1 MTRTEL
7 EKEFELR
14 FNQEPEA
21 IFFCPGRVNLIG
33 EHIDYNGGRVMP
45 CAISRGT
52 YLAVRKNTDK
62 KLRFQCINFPETI
75 ELSLQDSYTKTGHE
89 WYNYPL
95 GVINYIVEEG
105 HGISGM
111 DMLFFGNL
119 PIGAGLSSSASI
131 EVLMGFTLSQLFGL
145 NIGKQDIAI
154 LSKETENKFIGMNCG
169 IMDQFAV
176 SMGVKN
182 QAILL
187 NCDTLEYQL
196 IPFEIGDY
204 VLAII
209 NSRKERKLTDSK
221 YNERFAECRKSLS
234 LLQQKL
240 DINHLCDIGSQTLA
254 DNLYLINDS
263 ILEKRTTHVITEN
276 ERVDAA
282 AEVLKGGDLVR
293 FGELMYASHQSLR
306 DLYEVSGS
314 ELDVIV
320 DFCKVYKDCLGARM
334 TGAGFGGCAIA
345 LIKKD
350 SFQDFSSQL
359 ISYYKEKIGYEPEVF
374 ASNIGDGVHLIN

>member
-7 EKEFELR
+7 ESAFKQK
-14 FNQEPEA
+14 FNHDPEY

-52 YLAVRKNTDK
+52 YLAIRKNTDK
-62 KLRFQCINFPETI
+62 KLRFQCINFPEI
-75 ELSLQDSYTKTGHE
+75 AEFSLQESYSKTGNE

-105 HGISGM
+105 HSISGM

-131 EVLMGFTLSQLFGL
+131 EVLMGFALAELFSLDISRTQL
-145 NIGKQDIAI
+145 AI

-176 SMGVKN
+176 AMGEKN

-196 IPFEIGDY
+196 IPFEIGEY

-221 YNERFAECRKSLS
+221 YNERFSECRKSLG

-240 DINHLCDIGSQTLA
+240 DINHLCDIGSQTLTENK
-254 DNLYLINDS
+254 DLLNDS
-263 ILEKRTTHVITEN
+263 TLEKRTTHVVTEN

-282 AEVLKGGDLVR
+282 AEVLRSGDLIR

-306 DLYEVSGS
+306 DLYEVSGK
-314 ELDVIV
+314 ELDTIV

-345 LIKKD
+345 LVKKE
-350 SFQDFSSQL
+350 SFQEFNDQL
-359 ISYYKEKIGYEPEVF
+359 TVYYKERVGYEPEVF
-374 ASNIGDGVHLIN
+374 ASEIGDGVHLVV